1 MYKQNVIYRQVQGFI
16 QMEGDSKNEYEKN
29 ISKNNCG
36 IIGSSVVD
44 ITDTI
49 CTGGWYV
56 I

>member
-1 MYKQNVIYRQVQGFI
+1 MYKQNVIYGQVQGFI
-16 QMEGDSKNEYEKN
+16 QMEGDRKMNMKR
-29 ISKNNCG
+29 IFQK
-36 IIGSSVVD
+36 IIVVLLAAVD